1 MKRQAGLQATDADA
15 LECTVNEDEKEDEPN
30 AQITDADEDNAETGL
45 AMDGECVKARATLH
59 ANIAACYVKLVSIR
73 SCRMPN

>member
-1 MKRQAGLQATDADA
+1 MKRQPGLQATDPDA
-15 LECTVNEDEKEDEPN
+15 PKCTVNEDEKEDESN
-30 AQITDADEDNAETGL
+30 SQIADAHEDDAETGL

-73 SCRMPN
+73 SCRIPN

>member
-1 MKRQAGLQATDADA
+1 MQATDPDA
-15 LECTVNEDEKEDEPN
+15 PKCTVNEDEKEDESN
-30 AQITDADEDNAETGL
+30 SQIADAHEDDAETGL

-73 SCRMPN
+73 SCRIPN